1 MSCLSIKCFSHFQLA
16 TSCVLKV
23 FGHIGAY
30 SRGSPATTFIEQL
43 EGDTSLSRQDFAC
56 HGQQT
61 EMGQTCKISAGASQ

>member
-30 SRGSPATTFIEQL
+30 SRGSPLATFIEQL
-43 EGDTSLSRQDFAC
+43 EGDTGESFEVGFCMSWPTD
-56 HGQQT
+56 GNGT
-61 EMGQTCKISAGASQ
+61 DM